1 MQTGFIGAGKAGF
14 TLGKYFAVN
23 GIELS
28 GYYSRSRKS
37 AEEAARFAGCTSYED
52 ISELVSDSDVI
63 FITTPDSAIKDTY
76 LKIYRYNISN
86 KQICHCSGAMSAG
99 EAFPEIEQQG
109 AQGFSIHPLFP
120 ISSKYESYKEIGR
133 AFFTIEGDSR
143 HIDEWKILFEGM
155 GNPVKI
161 LSGEHKT
168 EYHAACAAASNLVC
182 ALIAESTE
190 LMTKCGFTQKESLK
204 ALEPLI
210 TANIRGIIKSD
221 PVSAL
226 TGPVERCDC
235 ETVRRHIR
243 CFEKETDRKIYLSL
257 SLKLTELARKKH
269 PETDYSELEKMLKD
283 EWKRR
288 NSQ

>member
-1 MQTGFIGAGKAGF
+1 M
-14 TLGKYFAVN
+14 
-23 GIELS
+23 
-28 GYYSRSRKS
+28 
-37 AEEAARFAGCTSYED
+37 
-52 ISELVSDSDVI
+52 
-63 FITTPDSAIKDTY
+63 
-76 LKIYRYNISN
+76 
-86 KQICHCSGAMSAG
+86 
-99 EAFPEIEQQG
+99 
-109 AQGFSIHPLFP
+109 
-120 ISSKYESYKEIGR
+120 
-133 AFFTIEGDSR
+133 
-143 HIDEWKILFEGM
+143 
-155 GNPVKI
+155 
-161 LSGEHKT
+161 
-168 EYHAACAAASNLVC
+168 C